1 MGARFGSSSQHSDGE
16 VAVDESC
23 KASGS
28 CANVVNT
35 NLKDDSMEYLVK
47 WKSRSHAH
55 DKWVSE
61 KELEKIAPK
70 ELDRFKKLLHEG
82 QVILLNILFVLR
94 VGFLIKS

>member
-1 MGARFGSSSQHSDGE
+1 MPLVARFGSSSQRPDGQM
-16 VAVDESC
+16 AVNEPG

-28 CANVVNT
+28 CANITNT
-35 NLKDDSMEYLVK
+35 NLKDDSVEYLVQ

-70 ELDRFKKLLHEG
+70 ELARFKKLLHDG
-82 QVILLNILFVLR
+82 QVILSNI
-94 VGFLIKS
+94 FLICDVG